1 MDFQRLILFVALTFT
16 FMMMWEAWQKDY
28 GPKPPQQISST
39 ASIQGKSSGAV
50 PAQDVP
56 GSPLSSG
63 GVDAPASVVQKIDS
77 AGRIHVETDAFRI
90 EIDKL
95 GGDIRTVELIK
106 FPLEIN
112 KPKISFRMMDDQK
125 DLFIAQSGLISTS
138 AHDVP
143 NHHKVFTSAQDS
155 YKIAV
160 DSDELA
166 VTLTWKGKDG
176 LTVEKVYTFKRDNYL
191 INVDFVVSNN
201 SKADWQGHSYY
212 QLQRVRPN
220 EEGQSSFIYTY
231 TGGVI
236 FTQEEKYEKINF
248 DDMKEKNLNRTS
260 IGGWA
265 AMIQHYFLSAW
276 VPNQEEENSFY
287 TKSPGDDRFII
298 GSVSAVKTVAAGAQ
312 NNLTSQLFVGPK
324 LQKELEAAAE
334 GLNLTVDYGVLHFI
348 AKPLYWLLDNIHGIV
363 NNWGWSIIILTIL
376 IKAIFYKLSETSYKS
391 MAQMRKF
398 QPKMKI
404 MKERYADDREGMQ
417 KAMMKLYKEEKIN
430 PLGGC
435 LPIVVQ
441 IPVFIALYWVLLE
454 SVEMRQAP
462 FILWI
467 ADLSTKDPYFIL
479 PILMGATMLIQH
491 RLNPTPLDPIQA
503 KIMMALPIVFTFFF
517 AFFPSG
523 LVLYWVVNNTL
534 SIAQQW
540 YITRIVVGDK
550 K

>member
-28 GPKPPQQISST
+28 GPKLPQQISST
-39 ASIQGKSSGAV
+39 AVTAGAST
-50 PAQDVP
+50 PAAPAHDVP
-56 GSPLSSG
+56 GSPSSVT
-63 GVDAPASVVQKIDS
+63 VDAPAMVIKKIES
-77 AGRIHVETDAFRI
+77 AGRIHVETDSFRI
-90 EIDKL
+90 EIDKR

-106 FPLEIN
+106 YPLEIN
-112 KPKISFRMMDDQK
+112 KPEVSFRLMDDQK

-138 AHDVP
+138 AQQTP
-143 NHHKVFTSAQDS
+143 NHHKIFTSAQDS
-155 YKIAV
+155 YKIAA
-160 DSDELA
+160 DGDELK
-166 VTLTWKGKDG
+166 VVLTWKGNDG
-176 LTVEKVYTFKRDNYL
+176 LSIDKIYTFKRDNYL
-191 INVDFVVSNN
+191 IDVDFVVRNN
-201 SKADWQGHSYY
+201 SQSEWQGHSYY
-212 QLQRVRPN
+212 QLQRLRP
-220 EEGQSSFIYTY
+220 EDDSTSSFIYTY

-248 DDMKEKNLNRTS
+248 DDMQDKNLNRTS

-276 VPNQEEENSFY
+276 VPVQSEENSFY
-287 TKSPGDDRFII
+287 TKAPGDNRYII
-298 GSVSAVKTVAAGAQ
+298 GSVSPAKSVAAGENQ
-312 NNLTSQLFVGPK
+312 KISSQLFVGPK
-324 LQKELEAAAE
+324 LQKELAAAAE
-334 GLNLTVDYGVLHFI
+334 GLDLTVDYGVLHFI

-363 NNWGWSIIILTIL
+363 NNWGWAIIILTIL

-398 QPKMKI
+398 QPKMKA

-503 KIMMALPIVFTFFF
+503 KIMLALPIVFTFFF